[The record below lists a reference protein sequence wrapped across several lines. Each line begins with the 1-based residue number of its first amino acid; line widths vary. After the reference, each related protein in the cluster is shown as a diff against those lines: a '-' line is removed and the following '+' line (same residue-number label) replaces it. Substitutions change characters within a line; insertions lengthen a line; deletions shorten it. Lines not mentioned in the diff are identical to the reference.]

1 METSRGDVRDV
12 DVRKKSGARLR
23 YAEEAHAR
31 FERER
36 ITSTLP
42 ERVDVVVSGGGF
54 KVCLAG
60 GLAIGLKRL
69 GCSGVRFAGASAGA
83 QAAFMMRNDDMDS
96 AVRWALAVAETLR
109 RFPLMY
115 PAPLWEI
122 FYKRKALQHGPPPKG
137 DFVVSMTRI
146 TRKVL
151 GVPVAGE
158 AWLCDD
164 FPTADDLGEALIG
177 TAAVPLLLTSGLTR
191 NTPEFS
197 DGRRAQ
203 LVVSW
208 DQLPIRLKARTA
220 GLPAAGV

>member
-83 QAAFMMRNDDMDS
+83 
-96 AVRWALAVAETLR
+96 T
-109 RFPLMY
+109 
-115 PAPLWEI
+115 
-122 FYKRKALQHGPPPKG
+122 
-137 DFVVSMTRI
+137 
-146 TRKVL
+146 
-151 GVPVAGE
+151 GE
-158 AWLCDD
+158 L
-164 FPTADDLGEALIG
+164 
-177 TAAVPLLLTSGLTR
+177 
-191 NTPEFS
+191 
-197 DGRRAQ
+197 GRRPGGIAAASR
-203 LVVSW
+203 VATSS
-208 DQLPIRLKARTA
+208 PAR
-220 GLPAAGV
+220 